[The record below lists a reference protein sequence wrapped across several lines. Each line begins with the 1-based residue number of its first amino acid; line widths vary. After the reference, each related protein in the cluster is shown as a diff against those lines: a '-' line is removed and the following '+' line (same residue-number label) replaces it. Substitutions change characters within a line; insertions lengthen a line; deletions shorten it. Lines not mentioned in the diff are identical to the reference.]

1 MLGRVW
7 VICLFRTKNY
17 EIEVFVMN
25 LIELG
30 TFLDGIDNDVSIG
43 ISFARKNRGIINT
56 PQISYELKHQIVD
69 MLIKYVQKEM
79 KDNKIVEYQAVGA
92 LDGEIERIDVKDVIP
107 ESADEF
113 EKVFVI
119 SINGEKEFDWG
130 KVDYYIV
137 EIESQGNV
145 LKFYRQFPKMKRL
158 RKGIFLQVIEDTLVR
173 MDSDFIGID
182 ESVDILEWDGEFLV
196 FNHIA
201 LERIFGYKDMFEKKT
216 REALAIIKDQNI
228 LANIDDFQ
236 DACMRDRRILKRFTD
251 IMQKERLPLF
261 FSNID
266 KVPKLVK
273 ELGLPLDFDENN
285 RLIYSDKTQLFDITN
300 LMLDAY
306 FSSLLAN
313 RKGVV
318 KLEGSLKE

>member
-30 TFLDGIDNDVSIG
+30 TFLDG
-43 ISFARKNRGIINT
+43 
-56 PQISYELKHQIVD
+56 
-69 MLIKYVQKEM
+69 
-79 KDNKIVEYQAVGA
+79 
-92 LDGEIERIDVKDVIP
+92 
-107 ESADEF
+107 
-113 EKVFVI
+113 
-119 SINGEKEFDWG
+119 
-130 KVDYYIV
+130 
-137 EIESQGNV
+137 
-145 LKFYRQFPKMKRL
+145 
-158 RKGIFLQVIEDTLVR
+158 
-173 MDSDFIGID
+173 
-182 ESVDILEWDGEFLV
+182 
-196 FNHIA
+196 
-201 LERIFGYKDMFEKKT
+201 IFGYKDMFEKKT

>member
-30 TFLDGIDNDVSIG
+30 TFLDGIDNDVSIS

-92 LDGEIERIDVKDVIP
+92 LDGEIERIDVKDVIS

-119 SINGEKEFDWG
+119 SVNGEKEFDWG

-216 REALAIIKDQNI
+216 REALVIIKNQNI

-273 ELGLPLDFDENN
+273 ELGLSLDFDENN
-285 RLIYSDKTQLFDITN
+285 RLIYSDKAQLFDITN
-300 LMLDAY
+300 LMSDAY

-313 RKGVV
+313 RIGVV

>member
-1 MLGRVW
+1 
-7 VICLFRTKNY
+7 
-17 EIEVFVMN
+17 MN

-30 TFLDGIDNDVSIG
+30 TFLDGIDNDVSIRIG
-43 ISFARKNRGIINT
+43 FARKNRGIINT

-92 LDGEIERIDVKDVIP
+92 LDGEIERIDVKDVIS

-119 SINGEKEFDWG
+119 SVNGEKEFDWG

-216 REALAIIKDQNI
+216 REALVIIKNQNI

-273 ELGLPLDFDENN
+273 ELGLSLDFDENN
-285 RLIYSDKTQLFDITN
+285 RLIYSDKAQLFDITN
-300 LMLDAY
+300 LMSDAY

-313 RKGVV
+313 RIGVV